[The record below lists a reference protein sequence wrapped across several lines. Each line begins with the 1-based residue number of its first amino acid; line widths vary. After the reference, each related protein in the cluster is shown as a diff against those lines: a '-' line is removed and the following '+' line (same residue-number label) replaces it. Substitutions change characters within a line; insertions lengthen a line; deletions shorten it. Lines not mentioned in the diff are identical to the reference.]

1 MLSLGVSPSVPSP
14 GPGLWE
20 DLGAALE
27 DLESTKHSKQ
37 RPQVSGT
44 FLIKQQ
50 GQRPV
55 WGRVTTRWGTAA
67 LMSPRIRHVGNGIIK
82 KLKKDSL
89 NLYKNV
95 KSAMCSPGEKLI

>member
-14 GPGLWE
+14 GPGLRE
-20 DLGAALE
+20 DLGATL
-27 DLESTKHSKQ
+27 STKHSKQ
-37 RPQVSGT
+37 RPQVLGT

-55 WGRVTTRWGTAA
+55 WGRVTARWGTAA

-82 KLKKDSL
+82 KIKKDSL
-89 NLYKNV
+89 SLYKNV
-95 KSAMCSPGEKLI
+95 KSAMCIPGEKLI